1 MEGKGEERGRR
12 RSLLRHVTQTQR
24 PVRAHALSLTR
35 TRAPVWG
42 LRGARAQQVTGS
54 ARWGCAPRALHAVRT
69 AFPGPKR
76 CARLAGA
83 DRRAGHAVVHS

>member
-12 RSLLRHVTQTQR
+12 RSLLCHVTQTKR
-24 PVRAHALSLTR
+24 PVRAHALARTR

-42 LRGARAQQVTGS
+42 LRGARAQQVTLS
-54 ARWGCAPRALHAVRT
+54 ARWACAPRALNAERT
-69 AFPGPKR
+69 AFLDSEW